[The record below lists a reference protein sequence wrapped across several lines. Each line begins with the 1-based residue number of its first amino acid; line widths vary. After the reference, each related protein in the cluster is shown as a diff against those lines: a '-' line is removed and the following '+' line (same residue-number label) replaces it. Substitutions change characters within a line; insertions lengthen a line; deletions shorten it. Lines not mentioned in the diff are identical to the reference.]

1 MLSNYTLYVQ
11 LLITHLYFLYLSFYS
26 LSFSFCSSSM
36 KRSLVV
42 RDASNPHLPLF
53 QLHNKPV
60 LRATCKHPMV
70 QVRNVYQLYQLVK
83 EENFPGYD
91 NGKQENDEKLTNNSF
106 PFFRDGRLLNLG
118 SPRGG
123 VSLENEKTP
132 QYTRSTLLGT
142 SLSSLIKLNKL

>member
-1 MLSNYTLYVQ
+1 M
-11 LLITHLYFLYLSFYS
+11 
-26 LSFSFCSSSM
+26 
-36 KRSLVV
+36 
-42 RDASNPHLPLF
+42 
-53 QLHNKPV
+53 
-60 LRATCKHPMV
+60 
-70 QVRNVYQLYQLVK
+70 
-83 EENFPGYD
+83 FPRYD
-91 NGKQENDEKLTNNSF
+91 NRKKQNDEKSKFTNNSF